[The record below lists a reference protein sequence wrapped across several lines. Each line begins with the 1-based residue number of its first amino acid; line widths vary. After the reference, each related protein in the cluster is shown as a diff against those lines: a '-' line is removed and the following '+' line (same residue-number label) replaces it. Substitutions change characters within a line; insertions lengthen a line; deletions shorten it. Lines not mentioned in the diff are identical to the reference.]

1 VKTLVPVA
9 RPERG
14 VASLSAGSRAV
25 TSAFDTSRAPVVDVR
40 GRHRQPS
47 VGFAAVVASIAIVLA
62 WCPFA
67 ASPLFAQQPTRGA
80 VTATA
85 DRANTLDFAN
95 AHLADVIRTLAA
107 MLGRTVV
114 MSAVPDSR
122 VTFSTAAPMKPGDL
136 ESILESLLESH
147 DLMLVT
153 KGNVAQVMPN
163 DKAPPTGT
171 LRTGFDFPDPPPLG
185 LVSQLVPLQSIRADE
200 GADALRAITAK
211 GARIEAVS
219 RSNALLI
226 TDRGTNVA
234 RYLDLLRK
242 LDASPAGESG
252 LRTYVVNLKYASA
265 TDLASALGQLFGIQV
280 ATNTTGSIADRSL
293 SRALDTFRARDAD
306 TFRMRSAT
314 NPGGAAPPAST
325 SAAAPRD
332 SAAGLLV
339 GRTTIVANAPT
350 NALVI
355 RTAPPNFPLLR
366 ETIDALDTRP
376 AQVLFEVT
384 IAEIALGRGS
394 EFGIDWAAINRGG
407 DVNAQFGNPEIT
419 DTGSTAALLRLVRLN
434 GTGVRAL
441 LRTIATTS
449 DVRVLSTPEI
459 IAVNNREAT
468 ILVGSKVPFVSSTR
482 LGNDVSIDR
491 AVQYQDVGTKLSILP
506 TINDD
511 GYVSVQL
518 LQEVSSLTQQTVTSA
533 LSAPIISTREAST
546 RAVLRDGQTVVIAG
560 LIGETRT
567 TQDQGIP
574 LLMDI
579 PFIGALFRR
588 NTVNRQRTEL
598 AIFVTPYLV
607 RSDADADAIR
617 ERVRKSMESR
627 SPGALDG
634 TPAAAKKP
642 PEDTPIRRESSR
654 R

>member
-1 VKTLVPVA
+1 MRVA
-9 RPERG
+9 RYHAAAAHRA
-14 VASLSAGSRAV
+14 VALALIATGALLVLPLTPHVAGAQQRTAPQSAGPPARG
-25 TSAFDTSRAPVVDVR
+25 TS
-40 GRHRQPS
+40 
-47 VGFAAVVASIAIVLA
+47 
-62 WCPFA
+62 
-67 ASPLFAQQPTRGA
+67 
-80 VTATA
+80 
-85 DRANTLDFAN
+85 LDFAN
-95 AHLADVIRTLAA
+95 ARLADVIRTLAS

-114 MSAVPDSR
+114 VTDVPDVR
-122 VTFSTAAPMKPGDL
+122 VTFTTAATLKPGDL
-136 ESILESLLESH
+136 ESIFESVLESH
-147 DLMLVT
+147 DLMLVN
-153 KGNVAQVMPN
+153 KGNIGQVMPTE
-163 DKAPPTGT
+163 KSPATGT

-200 GADALRAITAK
+200 GADALRAIMAK
-211 GARIEAVS
+211 GARIEPVA

-226 TDRGTNVA
+226 TDRGVNVA
-234 RYLDLLRK
+234 RYLDLLRT

-252 LRTYVVNLKYASA
+252 LRTYVVNLKYATA
-265 TDLASALGQLFGIQV
+265 EDLAGALGQLFGISV
-280 ATNTTGSIADRSL
+280 ATNASGSLADRSL
-293 SRALDTFRARDAD
+293 SRALDTFRQREAE
-306 TFRMRSAT
+306 TFRSRNS
-314 NPGGAAPPAST
+314 GANGV
-325 SAAAPRD
+325 SAAVATVLPATPRD

-339 GRTTIVANAPT
+339 GRTTIVANSPT

-376 AQVLFEVT
+376 VQVLFEVT

-394 EFGIDWAAINRGG
+394 EFGIDWSAVNRGG
-407 DVNAQFGNPEIT
+407 DVNAQFGNPEFP
-419 DTGSTAALLRLVRLN
+419 DTGSTSALLRLVRLD

-459 IAVNNREAT
+459 LAANNREAT
-468 ILVGSKVPFVSSTR
+468 ILVGSKVPFISSTR
-482 LGNDVSIDR
+482 LGNDISIDR

-518 LQEVSSLTQQTVTSA
+518 LQEVSTLTQQTVSAA

-560 LIGETRT
+560 LIGESRT

-574 LLMDI
+574 FLMDI
-579 PFIGALFRR
+579 PFLGALFKRQ
-588 NTVNRQRTEL
+588 TVNRQRTEL

-607 RSDADADAIR
+607 RSDTDADAIR
-617 ERVRKSMESR
+617 ERVRKSMEGR

-634 TPAAAKKP
+634 TPAGKKP
-642 PEDTPIRRESSR
+642 PPGSEPDTP
-654 R
+654 